1 MLTYSWWFS
10 LKECDIIV
18 SITAP
23 IYLRFQINFYSLV
36 NVRSSTS
43 KLLPI
48 PFNGYIV
55 DILFRHNYLFF
66 ICTFYLYLGQSG
78 YSGSKY
84 CRIPAYKC
92 FGNGQ
97 TVYIRFN
104 PAFQKPPKVMI
115 GLTMVDTHKDQNVRV
130 RTSVTSVTKH
140 GFFLKFHPWDS
151 SITYQIGVNWMACPW
166 TEYEWLFTCSSVYL
180 KQSHSMMYGLAVHY
194 NCYVCLIMA
203 S

>member
-1 MLTYSWWFS
+1 MWYYCFDNCTYIS
-10 LKECDIIV
+10 KIPD
-18 SITAP
+18 SI
-23 IYLRFQINFYSLV
+23 YSLV

-104 PAFQKPPKVMI
+104 PAFQNPPKVMI

-140 GFFLKFHPWDS
+140 GFFLKFHPWDR

-166 TEYEWLFTCSSVYL
+166 TEYEWLDGMSLNKFTVYEYAQLFFSVFKL
-180 KQSHSMMYGLAVHY
+180 NV
-194 NCYVCLIMA
+194 LITYF
-203 S
+203 